1 MNKFRTYFTRVLLAL
16 FVIIAAAACRKSDKE
31 VRGEQSDPIRAL
43 EYAVMEIPL
52 PEKLSSPMFEYSGLG
67 WHGDVMVLLPQY
79 PNGITGNQ
87 PGLLYGIQRGDLIN
101 WKDDNSSRLNF
112 FDIPFDDGGLSKTL
126 KGFEGFESILFL
138 EDDVYLTIETRGG
151 NPMRSYMVKGSVE
164 GSGPDDIMIALDK
177 DKTIELPQQ
186 NNYSNASYEALTS
199 DGEYI
204 YALYEQYGE
213 SVNKDPI
220 VLKID
225 RDLNI
230 IEEMPIDSIN
240 YRITDASL
248 MNENGKFWAI
258 NYFFHGDEHL
268 KVEADAVSDRF
279 GLPGSHENDQ
289 RVERLVKFR
298 LNFERMEL
306 IDETPLYLELLANG
320 ESRNWE
326 GLVVLDENTFVIVT
340 DKFPGSLLAMVIIE

>member
-1 MNKFRTYFTRVLLAL
+1 MNKSRTYFIRVILAIS
-16 FVIIAAAACRKSDKE
+16 VIFATAACSKSDKE

-52 PEKLSSPMFEYSGLG
+52 PEKLSSPMFEFSGLG
-67 WHGDVMVLLPQY
+67 WYGDVMVLLPQY
-79 PNGITGNQ
+79 PNGITGMQ
-87 PGLLYGIQRGDLIN
+87 PGLLYGIQRDDLIN

-138 EDDVYLTIETRGG
+138 EDVVYLTIETCGG
-151 NPMRSYMVKGSVE
+151 NPMKSFLVKGSVG
-164 GSGPDDIMIALDK
+164 GSGPDDFMIVLDK

-225 RDLNI
+225 RELNI
-230 IEEMPIDSIN
+230 IDEMPIDSIN

-248 MNENGKFWAI
+248 MNENGEFWAI
-258 NYFFHGDEHL
+258 NYFFPGDEHL

-279 GLPGSHENDQ
+279 GLPRSHENDQ

-298 LNFERMEL
+298 LNFSGIEI
-306 IDETPLYLELLANG
+306 IDQEPIYLELLADG
-320 ESRNWE
+320 DARNWE
-326 GLVVLDENTFVIVT
+326 GLVVLDEKTFVIVT
-340 DKFPGSLLAMVIIE
+340 DKFPGSLLGMVIIE